1 MKKRWMACCF
11 ALLLA
16 FSPLY
21 ASLGENY
28 SARNVFFDEDI
39 IYYVAGAEDKLY
51 VLFDSGLARM
61 EADGSFVSLG
71 PVPCEG
77 WLSAFASDGETLYA
91 LDQTQEGWRVICLP
105 VAGGVLGAVSVL
117 PLALPADAWVHQAR
131 AADGVLWLL
140 YSAGAEDLLSAWPL
154 DGGGEQ
160 SWPVQNVEDFD
171 LMGDGGVLVLRREPS
186 MTGTTYSLRAFDPA
200 TAGEEDWASWTED
213 AGTCLAYDPYRQTAY
228 LVGRE
233 TMYTV
238 QAQGQPVYLDGFL
251 GGDVMSVA
259 LLDTGAALV
268 VDGMLAVRDFTQRPA
283 LTLRIL
289 CDHGRGE
296 QYRAFVEANPQIDL
310 QFLSPTLGNC
320 EEQFMQDMLLG
331 ESSADVYV
339 LEELSLLASLKEKG
353 YFADLRQD
361 AELSALAEQMYPA
374 FRSLFCAGDAVAAFP
389 KDVFLEV
396 LCYHKPTFAAL
407 GMEPPATYGEYFDFC
422 LNWLEELGEAYPDLS
437 LRPFTDGLDLE
448 TLLIRYA
455 NAQMRQGG
463 EPTFATPELAALVE
477 QYFALEK
484 AYEQAG
490 TSGKTALF
498 ASYTLPLWGEEDA
511 YGYLPLSFGVEATLT
526 PAEGDVSYFVVN
538 PYGQHPLEAMALVAS
553 YGDWRAE
560 VGQALL
566 FSSVDQPIERKL
578 FADEY
583 AAMEKKL
590 AELEESLAQADPADR
605 RDLEMQIDEQRAK
618 MAALQEEDRWAVSL
632 EALETYREL
641 SNLVWLNPENAVP
654 QLWDELPQ
662 PNADAS
668 AQEILSFLETLD
680 QRWRMLRL
688 ESGAGVSP

>member
-105 VAGGVLGAVSVL
+105 VTGGVLGSVSVL

-154 DGGGEQ
+154 DGGAEQ
-160 SWPVQNVEDFD
+160 SWPVQNAEDFD
-171 LMGDGGVLVLRREPS
+171 LLGDGGVLVLRREPS

-213 AGTCLAYDPYRQTAY
+213 AGTRLAYDPDRQTTY

-310 QFLSPTLGNC
+310 QFLSPTLGSC
-320 EEQFMQDMLLG
+320 EEQFTQDMLLG
-331 ESSADVYV
+331 ESAADVYV
-339 LEELSLLASLKEKG
+339 LE
-353 YFADLRQD
+353 
-361 AELSALAEQMYPA
+361 
-374 FRSLFCAGDAVAAFP
+374 
-389 KDVFLEV
+389 
-396 LCYHKPTFAAL
+396 
-407 GMEPPATYGEYFDFC
+407 
-422 LNWLEELGEAYPDLS
+422 DLS

-511 YGYLPLSFGVEATLT
+511 YGYLPLSFGGEATLT

-662 PNADAS
+662 PDADAS

-680 QRWRMLRL
+680 QGWRMLRL